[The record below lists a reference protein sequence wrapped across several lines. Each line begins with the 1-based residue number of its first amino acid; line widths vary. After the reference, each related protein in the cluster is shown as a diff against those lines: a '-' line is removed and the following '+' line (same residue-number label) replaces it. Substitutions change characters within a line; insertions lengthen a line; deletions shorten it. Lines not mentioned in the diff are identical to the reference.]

1 MLVLSTDIRD
11 RFVQGCTDKGMK
23 KKDALEMW
31 QNFEYFSGYG
41 FNKSHAVCYS
51 MISYQC
57 AWLMT
62 YYEGEWMA
70 AYLDKVSDKKK
81 EGAIATAKSLG
92 YKISELNVNL
102 SGRQWEYDEDR

>member
-1 MLVLSTDIRD
+1 MQLTTNVTVVDFFPEAFIAEA
-11 RFVQGCTDKGMK
+11 CEEKGMK
-23 KKDALEMW
+23 RNDALHMW

-62 YYEGEWMA
+62 YHEGEWMA
-70 AYLDKVSDKKK
+70 AFLDKVSDKKK
-81 EGAIATAKSLG
+81 EGGIATAK
-92 YKISELNVNL
+92 Y
-102 SGRQWEYDEDR
+102 Y

>member
-1 MLVLSTDIRD
+1 
-11 RFVQGCTDKGMK
+11 
-23 KKDALEMW
+23 MW

-41 FNKSHAVCYS
+41 FNKSHCMFS

-81 EGAIATAKSLG
+81 EGAIATASLLDTRSQNSMSICLVDSGSMMKTTTSLQPLTTIKGLELLLWIKS
-92 YKISELNVNL
+92 S
-102 SGRQWEYDEDR
+102 